1 MKKMIGCCAFSLL
14 FTLGLMADTAETIPF
29 ITLMQPG
36 NETPAITDTSSGNV
50 IIWVHVIRDSSGK
63 ITSGSV
69 DFDVST
75 KFSSAV
81 TVTGLHIHKAPAGT
95 AGAIVIPT
103 DVNSSDKKIDID
115 ATGRLRIQKQV
126 QFPQTAPAVDIATVQ
141 DMIDNPQNYYANIH
155 TTVNPSGAM
164 RGQLLKAEMKVVMG
178 LMSPKNEVP
187 PTPVTASG
195 IASVTLLRAKDSGGN
210 VVAAD
215 AVFNLDYT
223 GFDTGTVFTG
233 FHIHNGGAGING
245 PVIINTGIAGGANSV
260 NADASGA
267 GNLNYLVPMTPLD
280 SSFANEVGTVNGIF
294 NDPTPYYINIH
305 TTIYGGGVMRDQLR
319 NTEKSVFQ
327 VNMVASNETPPIAGL
342 TANAQTDLPIYIL
355 RNPDGTVAA
364 GAIVFDVNFRGFPA
378 GTTFTGL
385 HVHQAAAGTAG
396 GIVFPSGVDANANK
410 VVSDTGNGNIFR
422 IVNISSPAGITALNA
437 FVQNPANFYAN
448 LHTTVNPGGAV
459 RDQLAAPL
467 AKPVITGIAANAS
480 TITSAAPGSIIS
492 IYGTNLSPLAS
503 DLSGFATTITS
514 LATAMNGV
522 SVTVGGV
529 KAPIY
534 AAYPGQVNV
543 QVPVEV
549 AAGSQAVVVTTS
561 AGASAP
567 MNVTVAS
574 AAPAIFVLDAAS
586 GLGTIVK
593 NDDFTLITS
602 TNKVKAGDTIVIYS
616 TGLGQTTPA
625 ITTGGLLVP
634 PAGGFNS
641 TGTVK
646 VTIGGQNAPIVYSI
660 ASPGFAGLYQTAVT
674 VPAGVTG
681 TAKVVLTSGTT
692 DSNSVNIAVQ

>member
-1 MKKMIGCCAFSLL
+1 
-14 FTLGLMADTAETIPF
+14 
-29 ITLMQPG
+29 
-36 NETPAITDTSSGNV
+36 
-50 IIWVHVIRDSSGK
+50 
-63 ITSGSV
+63 
-69 DFDVST
+69 
-75 KFSSAV
+75 
-81 TVTGLHIHKAPAGT
+81 
-95 AGAIVIPT
+95 
-103 DVNSSDKKIDID
+103 
-115 ATGRLRIQKQV
+115 
-126 QFPQTAPAVDIATVQ
+126 
-141 DMIDNPQNYYANIH
+141 
-155 TTVNPSGAM
+155 
-164 RGQLLKAEMKVVMG
+164 
-178 LMSPKNEVP
+178 
-187 PTPVTASG
+187 
-195 IASVTLLRAKDSGGN
+195 
-210 VVAAD
+210 
-215 AVFNLDYT
+215 
-223 GFDTGTVFTG
+223 
-233 FHIHNGGAGING
+233 
-245 PVIINTGIAGGANSV
+245 
-260 NADASGA
+260 
-267 GNLNYLVPMTPLD
+267 
-280 SSFANEVGTVNGIF
+280 
-294 NDPTPYYINIH
+294 
-305 TTIYGGGVMRDQLR
+305 
-319 NTEKSVFQ
+319 
-327 VNMVASNETPPIAGL
+327 
-342 TANAQTDLPIYIL
+342 
-355 RNPDGTVAA
+355 
-364 GAIVFDVNFRGFPA
+364 
-378 GTTFTGL
+378 
-385 HVHQAAAGTAG
+385 
-396 GIVFPSGVDANANK
+396 
-410 VVSDTGNGNIFR
+410 
-422 IVNISSPAGITALNA
+422 
-437 FVQNPANFYAN
+437 
-448 LHTTVNPGGAV
+448 
-459 RDQLAAPL
+459 
-467 AKPVITGIAANAS
+467 
-480 TITSAAPGSIIS
+480 
-492 IYGTNLSPLAS
+492 
-503 DLSGFATTITS
+503 LSGFATTITS